1 MHTVIFTPPL
11 AFFGSMGFGEM
22 ILLGIVALLLYGGDL
37 PEAARTWGKHFAEF
51 RRHISG
57 VRDEFNAAI
66 YAEPARPPRISH
78 LPAIDVTPVA
88 TVVQG
93 NEPTSP
99 ALDPPDLGDSTPSTT
114 P

>member
-11 AFFGSMGFGEM
+11 AFFGSMGVGEM
-22 ILLGIVALLLYGGDL
+22 LLLGIVALLLYGGDL
-37 PEAARTWGKHFAEF
+37 PEAARHWGKQLAEF
-51 RRHISG
+51 RRHING

-66 YAEPARPPRISH
+66 HAEPARPPRISH

-93 NEPTSP
+93 SEPTSP
-99 ALDPPDLGDSTPSTT
+99 AMDPPDLGDATPSTT